1 MPSARTPLR
10 AAGRGHPWVRRLAR
24 RSPRDARRRRSRA
37 PPPSRVLLRTVARAP
52 PPGLLLRDFLHR
64 ALTDRASGYFAQP
77 DAPVGRIRDPID
89 FSSLLGQ
96 EDYARALDA
105 RYARLSAQWLT
116 PVEIFQ
122 PHYARAVAAHILR
135 AHRDSHPD
143 QPLRVYELGGGTGTC
158 AANFLAHVRDAA
170 PDVYARM
177 SYVSVEVSRVLADA
191 QRRAVRDVVRDD
203 PKRLDAPKTS
213 TQSETSTRSPHRV
226 EVRDATDRAGW
237 GAVDRAPCFVVALE
251 VLDNLPHDRVAR
263 GRDGAWTQT
272 RVAADAAGAP
282 FEVLEPL
289 TDPLIRRVVG
299 HSVTDRTDRPGGAR
313 GLLDAAR
320 RAFDVATGMRA
331 SDVVFVPTGAARLL
345 DALHDARPNHRLVAA
360 DFDALPGVRMEGANA
375 PIVASQASGGKTVDR
390 DTYLEDPGRADVF
403 FPTDFR
409 ALARMDADAR
419 GDGEG
424 GRGRVM
430 TTRAF
435 MEENAVDLRAT
446 ETASGYNP
454 LLQDFSNTRFYLS

>member
-1 MPSARTPLR
+1 MGPAAR
-10 AAGRGHPWVRRLAR
+10 AALAAR
-24 RSPRDARRRRSRA
+24 RASSAFASA
-37 PPPSRVLLRTVARAP
+37 PPRRAFSSGPSRP
-52 PPGLLLRDFLHR
+52 PPAGLLLRDFLHR

-299 HSVTDRTDRPGGAR
+299 HSVTDRTDLNPKSGGAR

-320 RAFDVATGMRA
+320 RAFDVATGMRT
-331 SDVVFVPTGAARLL
+331 SGVVFVPTGAARLL

-419 GDGEG
+419 GDGGG

>member
-1 MPSARTPLR
+1 MGPAAR
-10 AAGRGHPWVRRLAR
+10 AAFAAR
-24 RSPRDARRRRSRA
+24 RASSAFASA
-37 PPPSRVLLRTVARAP
+37 PPSRVLLRTVAP
-52 PPGLLLRDFLHR
+52 PPPAGLLLRDFLHR

-226 EVRDATDRAGW
+226 HRVEVRDATDRAGW

-263 GRDGAWTQT
+263 GTDGAWTQT

-299 HSVTDRTDRPGGAR
+299 HAVTDSADLNPKPGGAR

-320 RAFDVATGMRA
+320 RAFDVATGMRT
-331 SDVVFVPTGAARLL
+331 SRVVFVPTGAARLL

>member
-1 MPSARTPLR
+1 MGRGARGAL
-10 AAGRGHPWVRRLAR
+10 AGRRGSSAFA
-24 RSPRDARRRRSRA
+24 S
-37 PPPSRVLLRTVARAP
+37 PPPRRAFSSGPSRP
-52 PPGLLLRDFLHR
+52 PPAGLLLRDFLHR

-203 PKRLDAPKTS
+203 PKRLDAPKTRAE
-213 TQSETSTRSPHRV
+213 TETSTRSPHRV

-263 GRDGAWTQT
+263 GADGAWTQT
-272 RVAADAAGAP
+272 RVAADAAGVP
-282 FEVLEPL
+282 FEYLEPL
-289 TDPLIRRVVG
+289 TDPLIRRVMV
-299 HSVTDRTDRPGGAR
+299 HSVTDRTVRSGGAR
-313 GLLDAAR
+313 GLLHAAR
-320 RAFDVATGMRA
+320 RAFDVATGMSA